1 MAQTE
6 ETTSILNLVVNYDTA
21 IDGIYKYTQSVDELK
36 TKLKELEKQK
46 GEKTPEYYKELERT
60 KSALTQQSET
70 LRVLRKEMQN
80 NIRQEREKMGSLK
93 AMRAALSN
101 LTKQYDELS
110 FSERKAKDNGVKL
123 ANEIRDLTQKI
134 KAAEQDTDR
143 FYRNVGNYENS
154 IISALGG
161 NNRFAQS
168 FLSLR
173 NNAGGISGVVTQA
186 TTSVRAFGSALLSLL
201 ANPVFLAFAGIAGT
215 GVAFKWFYD
224 YNKGLIEATRLT
236 REFTGLT
243 GDALES
249 LRNEIQATADLFDKD
264 YKEVLQGVNTLMAQ
278 YGINAEEAIKIVNDG
293 FIAGADLS
301 GNYLNQLKQYAPA
314 FHDMGLSAEQLV
326 ALIAQTRSG
335 IFSEQGMALVQ
346 MAGKRL
352 REMSNETAKSLDAI
366 GVSSQKVRQDLATG
380 SADIFEIIQRIS
392 GALKELNP
400 NSQAVGAVLKDVFGR
415 QGASGGLEMI
425 KALETISTDIDA
437 VKEKTGE
444 YGKTQERM
452 LKAQKELN
460 DATSALFDMSQNG
473 FGTMNMEVKILA
485 TEGLSSVLKYIIEII
500 NYLINLYNESIIVRA
515 VVQSYVIAWKNVYA
529 AAKLAFNLIFGLLKR
544 MGNDLMAVGKMVE
557 GVFSLNFGKVAE
569 GFAQLGKGTIDYFK
583 GAWQDIKSFGGD
595 VASNFV
601 DGFNATIS
609 NSKIRQI
616 SLPTGG
622 GVSSAQGGL
631 LGGGG
636 VTTNNANNNA
646 TGGTGGGS
654 NGNKSGNADL
664 LKREAQEI
672 QKAEQL
678 LTKIV
683 TQNYEERRAQIT
695 HQYDAQIALIRQK
708 LATETNLTAKARE
721 AMNTQIVTLE
731 KIKQQ
736 ELDKLSAEEMRKRV
750 EFETKRIELMLTS
763 VKEGTMEWRQLEL
776 VRINEQEQLAI
787 AQAQKEYTDEE
798 QREAMLLA
806 LRANFDQQRLDL
818 ENKYQE
824 EWRKKQEE
832 AIKTDYETQ
841 ILGAHGDELEQ
852 LRLKM
857 EERKAILDAAQQGE
871 EESLEQFNLRKAQ
884 LNEEYLNSVRSY
896 TDKEFELQKAQAKAI
911 GDVLGGLSSIAEAFG
926 EENEALA
933 KASKVLALGQIA
945 VSTGVAIAEGVK
957 QAQSVPFPANIA
969 AIATTVATVLA
980 NIATAVKSV
989 KSAKFASGGYVSGA
1003 GTGTSDSI
1011 SARLSNGES
1020 VMTANTTSMFAPAL
1034 SAFNQLGGG
1043 VPIVTANPQMQMGED
1058 FLASAVAKGF
1068 ASAPQPVVAVEEINR
1083 VDARMVRIEELS
1095 TI

>member
-264 YKEVLQGVNTLMAQ
+264 YKEVLQGVDTLMAQ

-352 REMSNETAKSLDAI
+352 REMSTSTA
-366 GVSSQKVRQDLATG
+366 
-380 SADIFEIIQRIS
+380 
-392 GALKELNP
+392 
-400 NSQAVGAVLKDVFGR
+400 
-415 QGASGGLEMI
+415 
-425 KALETISTDIDA
+425 
-437 VKEKTGE
+437 
-444 YGKTQERM
+444 
-452 LKAQKELN
+452 
-460 DATSALFDMSQNG
+460 
-473 FGTMNMEVKILA
+473 
-485 TEGLSSVLKYIIEII
+485 
-500 NYLINLYNESIIVRA
+500 
-515 VVQSYVIAWKNVYA
+515 
-529 AAKLAFNLIFGLLKR
+529 
-544 MGNDLMAVGKMVE
+544 
-557 GVFSLNFGKVAE
+557 
-569 GFAQLGKGTIDYFK
+569 
-583 GAWQDIKSFGGD
+583 
-595 VASNFV
+595 
-601 DGFNATIS
+601 
-609 NSKIRQI
+609 
-616 SLPTGG
+616 
-622 GVSSAQGGL
+622 
-631 LGGGG
+631 
-636 VTTNNANNNA
+636 
-646 TGGTGGGS
+646 
-654 NGNKSGNADL
+654 
-664 LKREAQEI
+664 
-672 QKAEQL
+672 
-678 LTKIV
+678 
-683 TQNYEERRAQIT
+683 
-695 HQYDAQIALIRQK
+695 
-708 LATETNLTAKARE
+708 
-721 AMNTQIVTLE
+721 
-731 KIKQQ
+731 
-736 ELDKLSAEEMRKRV
+736 
-750 EFETKRIELMLTS
+750 
-763 VKEGTMEWRQLEL
+763 
-776 VRINEQEQLAI
+776 
-787 AQAQKEYTDEE
+787 
-798 QREAMLLA
+798 
-806 LRANFDQQRLDL
+806 
-818 ENKYQE
+818 
-824 EWRKKQEE
+824 
-832 AIKTDYETQ
+832 
-841 ILGAHGDELEQ
+841 
-852 LRLKM
+852 
-857 EERKAILDAAQQGE
+857 
-871 EESLEQFNLRKAQ
+871 
-884 LNEEYLNSVRSY
+884 
-896 TDKEFELQKAQAKAI
+896 
-911 GDVLGGLSSIAEAFG
+911 
-926 EENEALA
+926 
-933 KASKVLALGQIA
+933 
-945 VSTGVAIAEGVK
+945 
-957 QAQSVPFPANIA
+957 
-969 AIATTVATVLA
+969 
-980 NIATAVKSV
+980 
-989 KSAKFASGGYVSGA
+989 
-1003 GTGTSDSI
+1003 
-1011 SARLSNGES
+1011 
-1020 VMTANTTSMFAPAL
+1020 
-1034 SAFNQLGGG
+1034 
-1043 VPIVTANPQMQMGED
+1043 
-1058 FLASAVAKGF
+1058 
-1068 ASAPQPVVAVEEINR
+1068 
-1083 VDARMVRIEELS
+1083 
-1095 TI
+1095 